1 MIPYAVEPTALWVVP
16 VPDLGGVARHVLD
29 VARNGIPGWRLVIL
43 CPPGPLAEELRG
55 LGAAVTTGPLGPDHG
70 VAMSVATVRHALR
83 SLRPRVVHSHLSYA
97 DVVVGLATVGDP
109 AALITTEHGIAADD
123 LVYHG
128 TPWRARLKA
137 GVHAARLRRVDA
149 LIAVSESTADV
160 VRAKWRPGS
169 GVVVRVILNG
179 VDRLRPAPV
188 RAPGLH
194 ICSLARLAPEKRI
207 DALLRAFA
215 LVHAEHPQARLT
227 VAGRG
232 PLESELKGLTA
243 DLGLTDAVDFPG
255 HVDPAALLAEAD
267 VLAQLSV
274 WENASYSLLDA
285 VVHGLGVVATPV
297 GGNPEILA
305 AHLLVSADDPAGVA
319 RALVTQGLE
328 PMTRPPLLD
337 GWPSVRDMTTQIG
350 SVYRAVAP

>member
-1 MIPYAVEPTALWVVP
+1 MEPTALWVVP

-29 VARNGIPGWRLVIL
+29 VARHGIPGWRLVVL
-43 CPPGPLAEELRG
+43 CPSGPLAEELRG
-55 LGAAVTTGPLGPDHG
+55 LGAAVMTGPLGPDHG
-70 VAMSVATVRHALR
+70 VARSVATVRHALR

-137 GVHAARLRRVDA
+137 GVHTARLRRVDA

-169 GVVVRVILNG
+169 EVVVRVILNG

-215 LVHAEHPQARLT
+215 LVHAKHPQARLT

-297 GGNPEILA
+297 GGNPEIVQRQA
-305 AHLLVSADDPAGVA
+305 LVDADDTAEVA
-319 RALVTQGLE
+319 RVLLDQGLNLSSRGTLAKE
-328 PMTRPPLLD
+328 
-337 GWPSVRDMTTQIG
+337 WPTIGDMCEAIAA
-350 SVYRAVAP
+350 VYGEVTS